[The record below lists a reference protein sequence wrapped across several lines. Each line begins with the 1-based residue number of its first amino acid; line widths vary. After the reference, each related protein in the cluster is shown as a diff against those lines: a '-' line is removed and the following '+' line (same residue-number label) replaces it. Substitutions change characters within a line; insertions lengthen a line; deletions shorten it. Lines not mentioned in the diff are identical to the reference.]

1 VRVLLTGATGYI
13 GGAVVEAMA
22 DAGHAVVA
30 VARSERAESALAD
43 AGCEV
48 ARGDLRRP
56 ETLVGHAAACDGV
69 VHLAATQD
77 EQMAVTEQATVRAFV
92 RGLAGSGKPFV
103 YTSGVWVYGNSPPG
117 RLLDEDSPTDPVA
130 LYAWRPALEDEVL
143 SGAGVGVRSIVIRPA
158 MVYGR
163 GGGPLRQF
171 GEMAERGI
179 PRFVGDGANHWTL
192 VHVDDLALLYVRAL
206 ERAPAGSLVNG
217 AMGEPLR
224 VRDLATAA
232 AAGAGFTAP
241 PAPWPRADAA
251 AVIGAAA
258 ADGLTRDHR
267 ISGQRARRLLDWK
280 PAPRSPLRELRG

>member
-1 VRVLLTGATGYI
+1 
-13 GGAVVEAMA
+13 
-22 DAGHAVVA
+22 
-30 VARSERAESALAD
+30 
-43 AGCEV
+43 
-48 ARGDLRRP
+48 
-56 ETLVGHAAACDGV
+56 
-69 VHLAATQD
+69 
-77 EQMAVTEQATVRAFV
+77 
-92 RGLAGSGKPFV
+92 
-103 YTSGVWVYGNSPPG
+103 
-117 RLLDEDSPTDPVA
+117 
-130 LYAWRPALEDEVL
+130 
-143 SGAGVGVRSIVIRPA
+143 
-158 MVYGR
+158 
-163 GGGPLRQF
+163 
-171 GEMAERGI
+171 MAERGI

-232 AAGAGFTAP
+232 AAGAGFTAT

-267 ISGQRARRLLDWK
+267 ISGERARRLLDWK